1 MKRANDRI
9 FIANHSSMLGT
20 AIARQVASQR
30 HERAG
35 VLTTGEQALDVRCP
49 SATRDFLL
57 REQPTQVYLPLPRHA
72 AGAATNRRD
81 SELMHSTLMAGANLM
96 EQSLRSGVRR
106 LVVVSTSRVYPQDA
120 PAPLAEE
127 DLLMGR
133 PAPHCEAEALATVA
147 LIKLCES
154 YNRDYS
160 GTHGISYRCVV
171 SATPFGPSLYPDP
184 RDKGVIGSMI
194 EQMHQAKMLDAAQVS
209 LPFEPE
215 ERQEFLY
222 TDDVAAAAL
231 YVMDVEDHRYASVTA
246 PSRGFLNAGYGQDV
260 SNQALAHS
268 LADVVGYRGRIVF
281 APPSRAAGRSLRL
294 DSHRLRSLGWRP
306 RLAMEDALALTYYGY
321 HSNHRALNA

>member
-1 MKRANDRI
+1 
-9 FIANHSSMLGT
+9 
-20 AIARQVASQR
+20 
-30 HERAG
+30 
-35 VLTTGEQALDVRCP
+35 
-49 SATRDFLL
+49 
-57 REQPTQVYLPLPRHA
+57 
-72 AGAATNRRD
+72 
-81 SELMHSTLMAGANLM
+81 M

-106 LVVVSTSRVYPQDA
+106 LVVVSTSCVYPQDA

-154 YNRDYS
+154 YNRDFS

-171 SATPFGPSLYPDP
+171 SATPFGPSQQPDA

-194 EQMHQAKMLDAAQVS
+194 EQMHQAKMLKAAQVS
-209 LPFEPE
+209 LPFEPD

-231 YVMDVEDHRYASVTA
+231 YVMDVEDHRYASVTT
-246 PSRGFLNAGYGQDV
+246 PSRGFLNAGYGKDV
-260 SNQALAHS
+260 SHQALAHS
-268 LADVVGYRGRIVF
+268 LADVIGYRGKILF
-281 APPSRAAGRSLRL
+281 APPSQEPGRSLLL

-306 RLAMEDALALTYYGY
+306 QLGMEDALALTYFGY
-321 HSNHRALNA
+321 HSNRRALNA